1 MINKIMWRIREKGGK
16 FGINYFSLS
25 FTPISRKLE
34 ENYFLLFYPNLS
46 QIGINYFSLTFL
58 PIFANWNIISPNNC
72 HLLAILFIYII
83 VFALIWLFWGK
94 NVPTLIHKIF
104 IIKYFTAE

>member
-1 MINKIMWRIREKGGK
+1 MWRIREKGGK

-46 QIGINYFSLTFL
+46 QIGINYFSLSFT
-58 PIFANWNIISPNNC
+58 PIFANWDKLFSLSFTPISRKLEEIIPPNNC
-72 HLLAILFIYII
+72 HLLAILFIYI
-83 VFALIWLFWGK
+83 VFLPLFGNCVGD
-94 NVPTLIHKIF
+94 NVPTLMQ
-104 IIKYFTAE
+104 